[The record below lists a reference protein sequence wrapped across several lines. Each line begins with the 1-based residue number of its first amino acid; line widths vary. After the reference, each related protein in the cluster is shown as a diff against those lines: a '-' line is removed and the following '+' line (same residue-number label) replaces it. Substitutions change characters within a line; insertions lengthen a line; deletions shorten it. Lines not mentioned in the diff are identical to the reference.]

1 MHQSV
6 EPSAQQDVCA
16 VQQGIDRPC
25 ASHWLHDCFIWPPE
39 AHRHEGISTGATTI
53 KIGVKLGR
61 ISIIRDQICSQKLQH
76 ASSHAATGRCVAFA
90 CAQLIMSVMAASGVS
105 KRLRKSLD
113 MLALDAGSMCEL
125 ALAQAVIASLAS
137 DFCCSRTPSTQ
148 QRIERSLSAFP
159 SLAILTQL
167 KELEPKWL
175 RKCAYVMLCCAMQ
188 CYAAAC
194 LLACLLLVGQ
204 RLLEGTTQQ
213 VVGA

>member
-25 ASHWLHDCFIWPPE
+25 ASHWLHDCFIWPPA
-39 AHRHEGISTGATTI
+39 AHRHEGISRGATTI

-61 ISIIRDQICSQKLQH
+61 IIIIRDQICSQKLQH

-90 CAQLIMSVMAASGVS
+90 CAQLIMSVMSASGVS

-125 ALAQAVIASLAS
+125 ALAQAVIP
-137 DFCCSRTPSTQ
+137 DFQ
-148 QRIERSLSAFP
+148 DFWLSA
-159 SLAILTQL
+159 
-167 KELEPKWL
+167 
-175 RKCAYVMLCCAMQ
+175 
-188 CYAAAC
+188 
-194 LLACLLLVGQ
+194 
-204 RLLEGTTQQ
+204 
-213 VVGA
+213 